1 MLAGDLVS
9 GPYASGT
16 QVEPDSCTVDIERRR
31 LDVGEP
37 CPPGML
43 LGVADPVAEAQRFSA
58 DITFDSQ
65 FKTSLSDTLR
75 VVSKNDI

>member
-9 GPYASGT
+9 GPDAPGT
-16 QVEPDSCTVDIERRR
+16 QVEPDSCPVDVKRRW
-31 LDVGEP
+31 LNIGKP

-43 LGVADPVAEAQRFSA
+43 LGMADPVAEAQRFSA
-58 DITFDSQ
+58 DVTFDSQ

-75 VVSKNDI
+75 IVSKNDI

>member
-9 GPYASGT
+9 GPDAPGT
-16 QVEPDSCTVDIERRR
+16 QVEPDGYPIDVKRCR
-31 LDVGEP
+31 LNVGKP

-58 DITFDSQ
+58 HVTFDSQ

-75 VVSKNDI
+75 NCEQE

>member
-9 GPYASGT
+9 GPDTPGAH
-16 QVEPDSCTVDIERRR
+16 VEPDGNPVDVKCRR
-31 LDVGEP
+31 LDIGKP
-37 CPPGML
+37 CAPGML

-65 FKTSLSDTLR
+65 F
-75 VVSKNDI
+75 